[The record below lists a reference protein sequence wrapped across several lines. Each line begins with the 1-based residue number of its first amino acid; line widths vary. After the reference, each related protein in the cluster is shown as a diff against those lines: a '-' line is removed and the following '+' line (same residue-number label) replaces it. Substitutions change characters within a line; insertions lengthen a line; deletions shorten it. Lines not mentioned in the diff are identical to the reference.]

1 MDFLKKVGEHVESVL
16 NKKDDDDKHDS
27 QSQSHSGQSQQ
38 SHGQDYGYSQS
49 QGQGQYGS
57 QGYGQSQGHGNQSYG
72 NQGYGNQG
80 PPQSY
85 GQSQGYGQSQ
95 SYGQPQ
101 GYGSQ
106 GYDNQGHGSQA
117 YDSQGHGN
125 QGYGSQGPSQGGYD
139 RPPSDGRPQGGK
151 PSHKDDQSHDSAAQY
166 LQRQQAVNRYH
177 SFASESKGNVKWY
190 VDGASYFWAV
200 SQALEQAQESI
211 YILDWWLSPELYL
224 RRPPAKNEQ
233 YRLDRMLQ
241 QAAQRGVQV
250 YIIVYKEVEAALTL
264 NSSHT
269 RTALEALHKNIHV
282 FRHPDHLPTGYDLQR
297 ELGKSIKALTNF
309 DLAKASGDAI
319 KAVYGTADGVVLY
332 WAHHEKLLVIDN
344 GKIGFMGGLDMC
356 FGRWDTNSHPIADAH
371 PGNLDAIIFPGQDYN
386 NARVYDFADVKDWD
400 QNKLDRTKSSRM
412 GWSDVALSM
421 NGPITRDMVD
431 HFIDRWNFIF
441 KDKYKEKNPGK
452 YHKLD
457 LPPRDTSGPGDRRSR
472 GEDDYLGGLTQQFSR
487 GMDRL
492 RSFGE
497 HDDSHRDRGQRSE
510 GRGDMPHI
518 QMIRSCAE
526 WSSGHPLERSI
537 QNAYIEA
544 IKNSRFYVYIENQ
557 FFITATDDKQRVV
570 KNKIGAALVERII
583 RADHEGTPFHVWVLM
598 PAVPAFAG
606 DLQDEGALGTRAIM
620 EFQYDS
626 ISRGG
631 YSIIEKL
638 QKAGIRDTSRYIGF
652 YNLRNFDRINTSK
665 TMADAEARTG
675 VSYEEARKERDR
687 ELGGYPDEGS
697 GRAAR
702 DQYQQSRGDFSS
714 SRGGDNYE
722 SRGYGDR
729 SQRDDYRQESQRG
742 YNSRPDSRRQDDDYR
757 GGHSGSK
764 YRRDSDSDDDR
775 RGGRHG
781 RRRDSDSDDDRR
793 GDKYGRQPARDP
805 YAHPG
810 ADPRFESRP
819 QGYSQQGYGRDD
831 DYRGSSQQS
840 YGGRGDYGERP
851 DAGYGRPERN
861 PYEHPQADPRYS
873 GRQDSDNYGSRRDDR
888 PQYAEHSSSSRYES
902 RQEQRYSGHS
912 DSRYDDRPQRQ
923 EQGGYSQGGHSQGG
937 GADSYQRYQQ
947 GASKVGDNTLDTIS
961 SCYMDK
967 GPRVT
972 DLRWDGNPE
981 DEINAFVSEE
991 LYIHSKLLIVDDQLV
1006 ICGSANLNDR
1016 SQLGD
1021 HDSEIA
1027 VVIEDPTPVE
1037 SYMNGRPYTA
1047 SRFAA
1052 SLRRFLF
1059 RKHLGLVP
1067 DQRWDQP
1074 NRNWT
1079 PVDRDPNDYDWGS
1092 PADHLVVDPL
1102 SPDFQRLW
1110 TSTARVNTETFDRA
1124 FHPVPTNRVRTW
1136 KEYDTFFS
1144 QYFIIPGKKDQDVK
1158 AELKKGKVEYGHIVK
1173 SEFPGGVREVREWL
1187 SRIRGTLVEMP
1198 LDFLVDAG
1206 DIAKEGLTLNNLTN
1220 ELYT

>member
-16 NKKDDDDKHDS
+16 NKKDDDEDKHGS
-27 QSQSHSGQSQQ
+27 QSQSHHGQSQQ

-49 QGQGQYGS
+49 QGQSQYGS
-57 QGYGQSQGHGNQSYG
+57 QGYGQPQGHV
-72 NQGYGNQG
+72 NQGYGSQG
-80 PPQSY
+80 YGDQRPSQGYDQPQGY
-85 GQSQGYGQSQ
+85 GQSQGYGQ
-95 SYGQPQ
+95 PQ
-101 GYGSQ
+101 GYGNQ
-106 GYDNQGHGSQA
+106 GYDNHGHGSQGHGSQG
-117 YDSQGHGN
+117 YGGN
-125 QGYGSQGPSQGGYD
+125 QGYGNQGPSQGGYD
-139 RPPSDGRPQGGK
+139 RPPGSGRPQGGK
-151 PSHKDDQSHDSAAQY
+151 QSQEDDHSHDAAAQY

-200 SQALEQAQESI
+200 SQAIEQAQESI

-250 YIIVYKEVEAALTL
+250 YVIVYKEVEAALTL

-319 KAVYGTADGVVLY
+319 KAIYGTAGDVVLY

-344 GKIGFMGGLDMC
+344 GKLGFMGGLDMC

-371 PGNLDAIIFPGQDYN
+371 P
-386 NARVYDFADVKDWD
+386 V
-400 QNKLDRTKSSRM
+400 DRTKSSRM

-452 YHKLD
+452 YHKLEM
-457 LPPRDTSGPGDRRSR
+457 PPRDTSGSGDRRSK
-472 GEDDYLGGLTQQFSR
+472 GDDDYLGGLTQQFSR

-492 RSFGE
+492 RSLGE
-497 HDDSHRDRGQRSE
+497 HDAPHHERGHRSE
-510 GRGDMPHI
+510 GRSDMPHI

-537 QNAYIEA
+537 QNAYIDA
-544 IKNSRFYVYIENQ
+544 IKNSRFYIYIENQ

-583 RADHEGTPFHVWVLM
+583 RADHEGTPFHVWVTM

-606 DLQDEGALGTRAIM
+606 DLRDEGALGTRAIM

-638 QKAGIRDTSRYIGF
+638 QKAGIRDPSRYIGF

-665 TMADAEARTG
+665 TMADTEARTG
-675 VSYEEARKERDR
+675 VSYEEARQERDR

-697 GRAAR
+697 GRTAR
-702 DQYQQSRGDFSS
+702 DQYQQSRGDFSG
-714 SRGGDNYE
+714 SRRGDDFE
-722 SRGYGDR
+722 SRDYGGR
-729 SQRDDYRQESQRG
+729 SERNDYRQESQRG

-757 GGHSGSK
+757 GGHSGSR
-764 YRRDSDSDDDR
+764 YRRDSDSDEDR
-775 RGGRHG
+775 RGGSYG

-793 GDKYGRQPARDP
+793 GDNYGRRRARDP
-805 YAHPG
+805 YGHPG

-819 QGYSQQGYGRDD
+819 QGYPQQGYGRDD

-840 YGGRGDYGERP
+840 YGGRD
-851 DAGYGRPERN
+851 DYGRPERN
-861 PYEHPQADPRYS
+861 PYDHPHADPRYS
-873 GRQDSDNYGSRRDDR
+873 GREESDHYGSRRDDR
-888 PQYAEHSSSSRYES
+888 PQYGEHSSSSQFDNR
-902 RQEQRYSGHS
+902 REQRYSGHS
-912 DSRYDDRPQRQ
+912 ESRYDDRPQRQ
-923 EQGGYSQGGHSQGG
+923 NQGSYSQGGYSQGG

-947 GASKVGDNTLDTIS
+947 GASQVGDNTLDTIS

-981 DEINAFVSEE
+981 DEIEAFVSEE
-991 LYIHSKLLIVDDQLV
+991 LYIHSKLLIVDDRLV

-1016 SQLGD
+1016 SQVGD

-1027 VVIEDPTPVE
+1027 VVIEDPTPVD

-1067 DQRWDQP
+1067 DQNPSQP
-1074 NRNWT
+1074 TRNWT

-1110 TSTARVNTETFDRA
+1110 NSTARVNTETFDRA

-1136 KEYDTFFS
+1136 KDYDTFFS